1 MTANVYLDHNATS
14 PLRPQAQSALIAAC
28 NDTGNPS
35 SVHGAGRQTRRT
47 IENARDDLAG
57 LFGVAP
63 AGVIFT
69 SCGTEANALAISG
82 GGRDRVL
89 VSAVEHDSVLAS
101 APNAEIIPVDGQGI
115 ADLAALERLLAAGGA
130 AAVVS
135 IMAANNE
142 VGAIQPISKIVNI
155 AQKYGALVHC
165 DAVQAAGHIFL
176 DMREI
181 GIHMMSLSAHKLGGP
196 MGAGALL
203 LSDGVDVAAM
213 IRGGGQERSR
223 RAGTENA
230 PAIAG
235 FAAAALAA
243 RDSLGDEARLATLRD
258 ELEQRLR
265 ERAPDV
271 AIYGVNAPRLGNT
284 SCIGMPHV
292 SNETQ
297 VMALDLEGI
306 AVSAGAACSSGKVGS
321 SHVLTAMGIDDQ
333 DARCAIRVSL
343 GWTTQPGDIDQ
354 FVDAWCGLY
363 DRTRSENV
371 SIAV

>member
-1 MTANVYLDHNATS
+1 
-14 PLRPQAQSALIAAC
+14 
-28 NDTGNPS
+28 
-35 SVHGAGRQTRRT
+35 
-47 IENARDDLAG
+47 
-57 LFGVAP
+57 
-63 AGVIFT
+63 
-69 SCGTEANALAISG
+69 
-82 GGRDRVL
+82 
-89 VSAVEHDSVLAS
+89 
-101 APNAEIIPVDGQGI
+101 
-115 ADLAALERLLAAGGA
+115 LAAGGA

-142 VGAIQPISKIVNI
+142 TGAIQPIAEIAAI
-155 AQKYGALVHC
+155 AQKHGALVHC
-165 DAVQAAGHIFL
+165 DAVQAAGHMPL
-176 DMREI
+176 DMQEI

-243 RDSLGDEARLATLRD
+243 RESLGDEVLLETMRD
-258 ELEQRLR
+258 ELERKLR

-271 AIYGVNAPRLGNT
+271 AVYGANVPRLGNT
-284 SCIGMPHV
+284 SCIGMRGV

-297 VMALDLEGI
+297 VMAFDLNGI
-306 AVSAGAACSSGKVGS
+306 AVSAGAACSSGKVSS
-321 SHVLTAMGIDDQ
+321 SHVLKAMGVGDEE
-333 DARCAIRVSL
+333 AHCAIRVSL
-343 GWTTQPGDIDQ
+343 GWTTRPNDIDQ

-363 DRTRSENV
+363 DRTRPKQVLGTSP
-371 SIAV
+371 AVGVLRKIGG